1 MVRNAVKT
9 ARSRTTQ
16 SRNALDAARAICE
29 TTTMATASG
38 LTRADLESL
47 LRFYGESGLD
57 FPIGDEAA
65 NHLQPPTPDTGGR
78 AADKRAKAAPPP
90 APATGRSPVMPDAD
104 AIALAQAAAK
114 KASSLDELR
123 LAVEAFEGCNLKL
136 TARNTVFEGG
146 TRGAAVMVV
155 CDAPGRDDDA
165 SGDALSGAEG
175 RLFDRMLAA
184 IGLSRETCYIGFAV
198 PWRVPGNG
206 APTALQASI
215 CKPFAERQIELA
227 APSLVVLLGN
237 GAVRMFMGN
246 AGNILQVRGSWNE
259 LSTSGGTK
267 VPVLPTLHPR
277 YLLEQPAQK
286 RYAWLDLQAIA
297 ARLSGDGKNV

>member
-1 MVRNAVKT
+1 MK
-9 ARSRTTQ
+9 
-16 SRNALDAARAICE
+16 ALDAAPAICE
-29 TTTMATASG
+29 TTRMATAS
-38 LTRADLESL
+38 LPTRADLESL
-47 LRFYGESGLD
+47 LRFYAESGLD
-57 FPIGDEAA
+57 FPLGDESA
-65 NHLQPPTPDTGGR
+65 NHLQPPASDASRQTERNR
-78 AADKRAKAAPPP
+78 ADPPP
-90 APATGRSPVMPDAD
+90 AQPAAAPGRPVMPDAD
-104 AIALAQAAAK
+104 AIALAREVAR
-114 KASSLDELR
+114 KAETLDQLR
-123 LAVEAFEGCNLKL
+123 TAVESFEACNLKL

-146 TRGAAVMVV
+146 ARGAGIMVV

-206 APTALQASI
+206 APTQLQAAL

-227 APSLVVLLGN
+227 SPSLVVLLGN
-237 GAVRMFMGN
+237 GAVRMFIGN
-246 AGNILQVRGSWNE
+246 GGNILQVRGSWVQ
-259 LSTSGGTK
+259 LATTGGAE
-267 VPVLPTLHPR
+267 VAAMPTLHPR

-297 ARLSGDGKNV
+297 VRSRSEAENT